1 MKIKSRALVAYI
13 EMHTQQ
19 QATPA
24 VDGFVFSRVVDDTEA
39 ANSVSGKSVWQWER
53 EFNDSPF
60 AVYNQRLRTLGDEQR
75 ELIKLSKKEPN
86 HG

>member
-19 QATPA
+19 QAIPV
-24 VDGFVFSRVVDDTEA
+24 VDGFVFRADSDT
-39 ANSVSGKSVWQWER
+39 ANSVSGKSQWQWER

-75 ELIKLSKKEPN
+75 ELIKLSRKEPN

>member
-19 QATPA
+19 QAKPA
-24 VDGFVFSRVVDDTEA
+24 LDGFVFSRADSDA
-39 ANSVSGKSVWQWER
+39 ANSVSGKSQWQWER

-75 ELIKLSKKEPN
+75 ELIKLSRKEPN

>member
-24 VDGFVFSRVVDDTEA
+24 VDGFVFSRTDDAEA

-75 ELIKLSKKEPN
+75 ELIKLSKKEAN
-86 HG
+86 NG